1 MSAIAT
7 SPPGAGDSRRI
18 PGWLVAVIVVLGTVI
33 YAPGLTAKL
42 THYDDSLYI
51 YANPALEKR
60 GLDGLLYQWD
70 GDRSWS
76 GNFVEFFPLRDS
88 VYWAIYQ
95 VWETEGTPY
104 HVASLLFHLLATVL
118 VFVLTVRLVPSRE
131 VAIVTTLIFLVHPI
145 HIESVLWAAGLKDPM
160 YTSFMLGSLVAYL
173 NAREGRAW
181 WYAIS
186 LVLLVA
192 SLLVKSM
199 AISTPL
205 LMLAIELFGGQR
217 DTWRRIAARLS
228 APAITSALFLLQ
240 FILIGKA
247 NRAVVGPHG
256 GSWAAHVVLSSWA
269 QVKYLRQAFFPASFR
284 LIYCFEPPA
293 GLADWRFFVA
303 LAVAAAL
310 IAVAVLWRRHP
321 LRLLAGAWYFACLL
335 PVSNLVP
342 FPAVMADRYLYA
354 ASFGAC
360 LLIAL
365 LLERLAPSPARLAAL
380 LIVVGL
386 SATTFTRS
394 FVWQDADQLWA
405 EPDSDPACIVDGSA
419 PAAQSHILRSWTAKD
434 AKTRLAAIER
444 AVATPGLFK
453 LNRLHF
459 CEMLNEGAIEVSL
472 HGHPERGRPWAKL
485 AVQNC
490 RDFPRTWVAVTITNL
505 HTYPVIAARAAAK
518 AYRLEPSTALKAMW
532 GLTAIEAG
540 ESAGFR
546 LVSEAIAEDPGVSCG
561 QLGQWAKEVDP
572 ALQTSIQALL
582 ADCATRG
589 YSLPP

>member
-1 MSAIAT
+1 M
-7 SPPGAGDSRRI
+7 PR
-18 PGWLVAVIVVLGTVI
+18 WLLGVILVLGTAI

-60 GLDGLLYQWD
+60 GLPGLLYQWD
-70 GDRSWS
+70 GSRAWG

-104 HVASLLFHLLATVL
+104 HVACLAFHLLATVL
-118 VFVLTVRLVPSRE
+118 VFFLVRRLASRQVATVS
-131 VAIVTTLIFLVHPI
+131 TLIFLVHPI

-160 YTSFMLGSLVAYL
+160 YTSFMLASIIAYL
-173 NAREGRAW
+173 KARDGRPG
-181 WYAIS
+181 WYALS

-205 LMLAIELFGGQR
+205 VLLAIELLAGQR
-217 DTWRRIAARLS
+217 DRWRNIVARLW
-228 APAITSALFLLQ
+228 APSLVSALFLVQ

-256 GSWAAHVVLSSWA
+256 GSWAAHVVLTSWA
-269 QVKYLRQAFFPASFR
+269 QVKYLRQAFFPSSFR

-293 GLADWRFFVA
+293 GLNDWRFYA
-303 LAVAAAL
+303 AVAVGVGL
-310 IAVAVLWRRHP
+310 VAVAVLWRKEK

-335 PVSNLVP
+335 PVSNIVP

-354 ASFGAC
+354 ASLGAC

-365 LLERLAPSPARLAAL
+365 LLERLAPRPARLAAL
-380 LIVVGL
+380 LIVLGL

-405 EPDSDPACIVDGSA
+405 EPDSDPACILDVSA

-434 AKTRLAAIER
+434 PETRLAAIER
-444 AVATPGLFK
+444 GVATPGLFR
-453 LNRLHF
+453 LDRLHF

-472 HGHPERGRPWAKL
+472 RGHPERGRPWAKL

-490 RDFPRTWVAVTITNL
+490 RDFARTWVAVTITNL
-505 HTYPVIAARAAAK
+505 HTYPVIATRAAAK
-518 AYRLEPSTALKAMW
+518 AYRLEPSTALKTMW

-540 ESAGFR
+540 ETQGHR
-546 LVSEAIAEDPGVSCG
+546 LVSEAIAEDPKVSCG
-561 QLGQWAKEVDP
+561 QLHQWTREVP
-572 ALQTSIQALL
+572 AALQTSVQSHL
-582 ADCATRG
+582 AVCASSG
-589 YSLPP
+589 YPFSP